1 MTGSVG
7 STAWLLGWKV
17 GPLVRENSFQDPL
30 LVDQYSVKNQR
41 ALPGL
46 ALQAEHAS
54 NAPVDMNPWPLPTK
68 EQIGLLKLLLELSH
82 HWSLLLAGWTLDS
95 YRTEW
100 PL

>member
-1 MTGSVG
+1 
-7 STAWLLGWKV
+7 
-17 GPLVRENSFQDPL
+17 
-30 LVDQYSVKNQR
+30 
-41 ALPGL
+41 
-46 ALQAEHAS
+46 LQAEHAS